1 MQKGKSKAETNSL
14 RGMMSMMTMNDDA
27 IERMREPSSAKVK
40 DQSGFALLV
49 ATFLMVDVS
58 LAILSF
64 ALMS

>member
-14 RGMMSMMTMNDDA
+14 RGMMRMMTMNDDA
-27 IERMREPSSAKVK
+27 IERMREPLSSQFK
-40 DQSGFALLV
+40 DQSGVALLV

-58 LAILSF
+58 LAILRF

>member
-1 MQKGKSKAETNSL
+1 MI
-14 RGMMSMMTMNDDA
+14 MMTMNDDA
-27 IERMREPSSAKVK
+27 IERMGEPSSVKVK

-49 ATFLMVDVS
+49 AMFLMVDVS

>member
-14 RGMMSMMTMNDDA
+14 RGMVIMMTMNDDA
-27 IERMREPSSAKVK
+27 IEKMRGPSSAKLK

-58 LAILSF
+58 LAILRF

>member
-1 MQKGKSKAETNSL
+1 MI
-14 RGMMSMMTMNDDA
+14 MMTMNDDA
-27 IERMREPSSAKVK
+27 IEKMRGPSSAKLK

>member
-14 RGMMSMMTMNDDA
+14 RGRVMMMTMNDDA
-27 IERMREPSSAKVK
+27 IERMGEPSSVKVK

-49 ATFLMVDVS
+49 AMFLMVDVS